1 MGRILGTLVI
11 LALLVLAIGLPYT
24 SLGRRGSEAAP
35 RRDAP
40 DAVGTV
46 GERLPKLSLE
56 DLDGKPVSL
65 ADFRGQRVVL
75 IFERSLDWCPFSKA
89 RLVELRQQI
98 QGVDDVVILYVLPD
112 NQINDKTHFF
122 IEGNRLTDRVI
133 FLQDAF
139 SSSIDRLGLRRPNR
153 EMMETGVPH
162 PSTYVLD
169 RKGVVRFVDIR
180 QDFHIWLDHQLIFD
194 ALDQIS

>member
-1 MGRILGTLVI
+1 MGRLLGTLVI

-24 SLGRRGSEAAP
+24 SLSRRGSEAAP

-40 DAVGTV
+40 DAVGTT
-46 GERLPKLSLE
+46 GERLPRLSLE
-56 DLDGKPVSL
+56 DLDGNPVSL

-98 QGVDDVVILYVLPD
+98 EAVEDVVILYVLPD

-139 SSSIDRLGLRRPNR
+139 STSIDRLGLRRPNP

-169 RKGVVRFVDIR
+169 RNGVVRFVDIR
-180 QDFHIWLDHQLIFD
+180 QDFHIWLDHQLIVD